1 MTNSYT
7 EDAGSAEDSA
17 KSLVFAEAV
26 VAAEDA
32 VLLVVAFEC
41 CAEQLELEP
50 PARAAPVAEL
60 GVASR
65 ALHVI
70 AAGAA
75 LDVDLYGSSSS
86 SNFL

>member
-1 MTNSYT
+1 
-7 EDAGSAEDSA
+7 
-17 KSLVFAEAV
+17 VFGEAV
-26 VAAEDA
+26 VAAKDA
-32 VLLVVAFEC
+32 VLPVVAFEC
-41 CAEQLELEP
+41 CAEQFELE

>member
-1 MTNSYT
+1 
-7 EDAGSAEDSA
+7 
-17 KSLVFAEAV
+17 VFAEAV

-32 VLLVVAFEC
+32 VLPVVAFEC
-41 CAEQLELEP
+41 SAEQLELE

-75 LDVDLYGSSSS
+75 LDVDLYASSSS